1 MNKYFDDI
9 ETINNYKSSN
19 SIKDIEAKEQYINDC
34 KKEIKKE
41 AEKVISLI
49 DSGHSYILKGLR
61 NTFYDL
67 LTDIINI
74 YIDYFI
80 SDAYKD
86 ETQISLHLMQGK
98 KVEKDFFNKPKLIE
112 DFNFEKM
119 HYFLISIEYIF
130 IEVISQLPDFII
142 KEGTY
147 KDLSEKIKLI
157 FNPLLYPYLQ
167 DENVDKDIEEA
178 FKLFIN
184 LEDETARKE
193 AINFLKQL
201 TDEQNK
207 QKQKQ

>member
-98 KVEKDFFNKPKLIE
+98 KVEKDFFNKPKL
-112 DFNFEKM
+112 
-119 HYFLISIEYIF
+119 FLEI
-130 IEVISQLPDFII
+130 
-142 KEGTY
+142 
-147 KDLSEKIKLI
+147 
-157 FNPLLYPYLQ
+157 
-167 DENVDKDIEEA
+167 
-178 FKLFIN
+178 
-184 LEDETARKE
+184 
-193 AINFLKQL
+193 
-201 TDEQNK
+201 
-207 QKQKQ
+207 